1 MAIKEG
7 RCPNCG
13 SILSL
18 DDKMEQGHCLFCD
31 AVFDNSRAFEIAADP
46 TGVEFPNEEQPKY
59 EGPSLDPV
67 LKNVP
72 AAAKLA
78 TVSRTE
84 KKAPRRAPVQA
95 EAYTHK
101 DPIKLPEVKLTP
113 KKRIQV
119 ALVFIIIAAIIA
131 GVGIPTVTKRDNNR
145 KAIVADFAEVL
156 DYDIKAEQA
165 IGIRKV
171 ANDYVLLALPED
183 VDQEEAVAIFRSY
196 CDVRAKVRGES
207 ASGYDKIYGS
217 VTMKLLMP
225 GGGFMIDEPT
235 DDAAL
240 QSGAAIKSL
249 S

>member
-31 AVFDNSRAFEIAADP
+31 AVFSNDRAFEIAADP
-46 TGVEFPNEEQPKY
+46 TGVEFPNEEQPRY
-59 EGPSLDPV
+59 EGPNLDPV

-72 AAAKLA
+72 AAAKIA
-78 TVSRTE
+78 AASRTE
-84 KKAPRRAPVQA
+84 KKASRRAPVQA

-113 KKRIQV
+113 MKRIQV
-119 ALVFIIIAAIIA
+119 ALVLIIIGAVIA
-131 GVGIPTVTKRDNNR
+131 GIGVPTVTKRDKDR
-145 KAIVADFAEVL
+145 KAIVSAFADRLE
-156 DYDIKAEQA
+156 YDIKSEQA

-171 ANDYVLLALPED
+171 ANDYVLVALPQD
-183 VDQEEAVAIFRSY
+183 IDQEEAVAVFRSY
-196 CDVRAKVRGES
+196 CDVRAQVRGEN
-207 ASGYDKIYGS
+207 ASDFGKVYGN

-240 QSGAAIKSL
+240 QSGAAVENL